1 MASKNTSNQ
10 TCENEND
17 NQWPRFLIMEAADEK
32 VPLNLNAF
40 VLKKAIDGMANAE
53 LDNVK
58 PMKSGSVFIEVETKQ
73 QCKNLLKTTKLLGYL
88 PVKVSPHRT
97 LNSSKF
103 VIKCEE
109 LDKMDEEEIKKEL
122 QPQGIIAVKRISI
135 QYSLYVLTI
144 KGQTIPKRINIGY
157 LKKETRPYIPNPQ
170 RCFQCQKFGHTKN
183 SCKGKA
189 VCAGCGEEG
198 HNLDDCKNDPKCV
211 NCPLN
216 LNAFVLKKAIDGMAN
231 AELDNVKPMKS
242 DSVFIEVETKQ
253 QCKNLLKTTKLLGY
267 LPVKVSPHRTLNSSK
282 FVIKCEELDK
292 MDEEEIKK
300 ELQPQGI
307 IAVKGISIRYSLY
320 VLTIRGQT
328 IPKRI
333 NIGYLKKETRPYI
346 PNPQRCFQCQKF
358 GHTKNSCKGKA
369 VCAGCG
375 EEGHNLDDCK
385 NDPKCVNCQGDRVAI
400 SRDCPK
406 WKIEKDIVTLKYTEK
421 ISFADAR
428 KRLQPSF
435 DPSKDSYATVTQTPP
450 QSSRPLP
457 PWAKKIRL
465 PIDFRTEIEYLKY
478 ILNYCLT
485 RLDTLD
491 EITPEN
497 PVPRVAPSSDE
508 TPPPPQTT
516 PEQQNETTILNT
528 ESTLQS
534 AASNDVND
542 ENEIEMLTMSNKRTL
557 NEDSSE
563 EDTNNPLPAKKAATS
578 SSASEQSGTRV
589 PKGRGGGDLP
599 KISAFP
605 ANAPQSRGRG
615 SSQGDKSP
623 ARTPR
628 FSNNTGEGTASSA
641 QSGRN
646 RGPINRN
653 PPLKPP
659 GTIKTATKDKT
670 KSKGK
675 NTNS

>member
-1 MASKNTSNQ
+1 MASNKTSNQ
-10 TCENEND
+10 TSENQDD
-17 NQWPRFLIMEAADEK
+17 NQWPRFLIMEAADQN

-40 VLKKAIDGMANAE
+40 VLKNAIDGMANAE

-58 PMKSGSVFIEVETKQ
+58 PMKSGRVFIEVETKQ

-88 PVKVSPHRT
+88 PVKVSPHKT

-109 LDKMDEEEIKKEL
+109 LDKMDEEKIKEL

-135 QYSLYVLTI
+135 RYSLYVLTI
-144 KGQTIPKRINIGY
+144 KGQTIPKRISIGY

-198 HNLDDCKNDPKCV
+198 HNLDDCQN
-211 NCPLN
+211 
-216 LNAFVLKKAIDGMAN
+216 
-231 AELDNVKPMKS
+231 E
-242 DSVFIEVETKQ
+242 
-253 QCKNLLKTTKLLGY
+253 
-267 LPVKVSPHRTLNSSK
+267 
-282 FVIKCEELDK
+282 
-292 MDEEEIKK
+292 
-300 ELQPQGI
+300 
-307 IAVKGISIRYSLY
+307 
-320 VLTIRGQT
+320 
-328 IPKRI
+328 
-333 NIGYLKKETRPYI
+333 
-346 PNPQRCFQCQKF
+346 
-358 GHTKNSCKGKA
+358 
-369 VCAGCG
+369 
-375 EEGHNLDDCK
+375 
-385 NDPKCVNCQGDRVAI
+385 PKCVNCQGDHVAI
-400 SRDCPK
+400 SRDCQK

-435 DPSKDSYATVTQTPP
+435 DPSKDSYATVTQTPL

-465 PIDFRTEIEYLKY
+465 PVDFRAEIEYLKY

-516 PEQQNETTILNT
+516 PEQLNETTILNT
-528 ESTLQS
+528 ESALQS
-534 AASNDVND
+534 AASSDD

-557 NEDSSE
+557 NKDSSE
-563 EDTNNPLPAKKAATS
+563 EDTINPLPAKTAATS
-578 SSASEQSGTRV
+578 SPASEQSGTRV
-589 PKGRGGGDLP
+589 SKGRGGGDLP
-599 KISAFP
+599 KISAIP
-605 ANAPQSRGRG
+605 ANAPQPRGQG

-628 FSNNTGEGTASSA
+628 FSNNTGERSTISA
-641 QSGRN
+641 QGGRN
-646 RGPINRN
+646 RAAINRQS
-653 PPLKPP
+653 LSKPP
-659 GTIKTATKDKT
+659 GTATKDKT
-670 KSKGK
+670 KSKEK
-675 NTNS
+675 NTPS

>member
-122 QPQGIIAVKRISI
+122 QPRGIIAVKRISI
-135 QYSLYVLTI
+135 RYSLYVLTI
-144 KGQTIPKRINIGY
+144 KGQTIPKKINIGY
-157 LKKETRPYIPNPQ
+157 LKKETRPYIPNSQ

-183 SCKGKA
+183 LCKGKA

-198 HNLDDCKNDPKCV
+198 H
-211 NCPLN
+211 
-216 LNAFVLKKAIDGMAN
+216 
-231 AELDNVKPMKS
+231 
-242 DSVFIEVETKQ
+242 
-253 QCKNLLKTTKLLGY
+253 
-267 LPVKVSPHRTLNSSK
+267 H
-282 FVIKCEELDK
+282 
-292 MDEEEIKK
+292 
-300 ELQPQGI
+300 
-307 IAVKGISIRYSLY
+307 
-320 VLTIRGQT
+320 
-328 IPKRI
+328 
-333 NIGYLKKETRPYI
+333 
-346 PNPQRCFQCQKF
+346 
-358 GHTKNSCKGKA
+358 
-369 VCAGCG
+369 
-375 EEGHNLDDCK
+375 LDDCK
-385 NDPKCVNCQGDRVAI
+385 NDPKCVNCQGDHVAI

-457 PWAKKIRL
+457 PLAKKIRL

-563 EDTNNPLPAKKAATS
+563 EDTNNPLPAKRLPLAPQLVS
-578 SSASEQSGTRV
+578 SLAPVCQKGGEGEIYLRSLPSLSTLPNLEDGGPVREISLLHGLPVSQTTQVREPRV
-589 PKGRGGGDLP
+589 LP
-599 KISAFP
+599 KVVEIAV
-605 ANAPQSRGRG
+605 Q
-615 SSQGDKSP
+615 
-623 ARTPR
+623 
-628 FSNNTGEGTASSA
+628 
-641 QSGRN
+641 
-646 RGPINRN
+646 
-653 PPLKPP
+653 
-659 GTIKTATKDKT
+659 
-670 KSKGK
+670 
-675 NTNS
+675 

>member
-32 VPLNLNAF
+32 FPLNLNAF
-40 VLKKAIDGMANAE
+40 VLKKAIDGMANVE

-135 QYSLYVLTI
+135 RYSLYVLTI

-211 NCPLN
+211 NC
-216 LNAFVLKKAIDGMAN
+216 
-231 AELDNVKPMKS
+231 
-242 DSVFIEVETKQ
+242 
-253 QCKNLLKTTKLLGY
+253 
-267 LPVKVSPHRTLNSSK
+267 
-282 FVIKCEELDK
+282 
-292 MDEEEIKK
+292 
-300 ELQPQGI
+300 
-307 IAVKGISIRYSLY
+307 
-320 VLTIRGQT
+320 
-328 IPKRI
+328 
-333 NIGYLKKETRPYI
+333 
-346 PNPQRCFQCQKF
+346 
-358 GHTKNSCKGKA
+358 
-369 VCAGCG
+369 
-375 EEGHNLDDCK
+375 
-385 NDPKCVNCQGDRVAI
+385 QGDHVAI

-428 KRLQPSF
+428 KRLQTSF

-508 TPPPPQTT
+508 TSPPPQTT

-528 ESTLQS
+528 ESALQS

-557 NEDSSE
+557 NEDSSGRRFKNTYE
-563 EDTNNPLPAKKAATS
+563 LLNPRAL
-578 SSASEQSGTRV
+578 
-589 PKGRGGGDLP
+589 
-599 KISAFP
+599 KISMLYKNRIF
-605 ANAPQSRGRG
+605 QCMDEIFCVEF
-615 SSQGDKSP
+615 Q
-623 ARTPR
+623 R
-628 FSNNTGEGTASSA
+628 F
-641 QSGRN
+641 
-646 RGPINRN
+646 
-653 PPLKPP
+653 PLKFH
-659 GTIKTATKDKT
+659 TKYLIHTVNDVHFIHRWNF
-670 KSKGK
+670 KS
-675 NTNS
+675 S

>member
-1 MASKNTSNQ
+1 MASNKTSNQ
-10 TCENEND
+10 TSENQDD
-17 NQWPRFLIMEAADEK
+17 NQWPRFLIMEAADQN
-32 VPLNLNAF
+32 VPLDLNAF

-58 PMKSGSVFIEVETKQ
+58 PMKSGRVFIEVETKQ

-103 VIKCEE
+103 VIRCEE

-135 QYSLYVLTI
+135 RYSLYVLTI

-157 LKKETRPYIPNPQ
+157 LKKETRSYISNPQ

-198 HNLDDCKNDPKCV
+198 HNLDDCQN
-211 NCPLN
+211 
-216 LNAFVLKKAIDGMAN
+216 
-231 AELDNVKPMKS
+231 E
-242 DSVFIEVETKQ
+242 
-253 QCKNLLKTTKLLGY
+253 
-267 LPVKVSPHRTLNSSK
+267 
-282 FVIKCEELDK
+282 
-292 MDEEEIKK
+292 
-300 ELQPQGI
+300 
-307 IAVKGISIRYSLY
+307 
-320 VLTIRGQT
+320 
-328 IPKRI
+328 
-333 NIGYLKKETRPYI
+333 
-346 PNPQRCFQCQKF
+346 
-358 GHTKNSCKGKA
+358 
-369 VCAGCG
+369 
-375 EEGHNLDDCK
+375 
-385 NDPKCVNCQGDRVAI
+385 PKCVNCQGDHVAI

-435 DPSKDSYATVTQTPP
+435 DPSKDSYAIVTQTPP

-508 TPPPPQTT
+508 TPQLQTT
-516 PEQQNETTILNT
+516 PEQKNETTIPNA
-528 ESTLQS
+528 ESTMQS
-534 AASNDVND
+534 AASNDD
-542 ENEIEMLTMSNKRTL
+542 ENEIEMLTMSNKKLSMKIVLKRTPPILFQQKRLPLAPQLVSSLAHVCQKGGEGEIYLRSLPSLPTLL
-557 NEDSSE
+557 NLEDGGPVREIS
-563 EDTNNPLPAKKAATS
+563 LPHGLPVSQTT
-578 SSASEQSGTRV
+578 QVRDLRV
-589 PKGRGGGDLP
+589 LP
-599 KISAFP
+599 KVVEIAV
-605 ANAPQSRGRG
+605 QSI
-615 SSQGDKSP
+615 D
-623 ARTPR
+623 
-628 FSNNTGEGTASSA
+628 
-641 QSGRN
+641 
-646 RGPINRN
+646 I
-653 PPLKPP
+653 PP
-659 GTIKTATKDKT
+659 
-670 KSKGK
+670 
-675 NTNS
+675 